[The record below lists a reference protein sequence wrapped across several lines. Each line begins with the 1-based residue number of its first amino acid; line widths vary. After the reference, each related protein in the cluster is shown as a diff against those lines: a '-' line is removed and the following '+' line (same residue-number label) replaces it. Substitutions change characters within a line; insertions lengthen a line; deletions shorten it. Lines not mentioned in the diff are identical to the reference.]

1 MRDRK
6 ISILLFVSFLL
17 LLSSF
22 LILCTWLYNYYYSD
36 KKIVKNTPAQPQQIN
51 DPRDSILQTNST
63 SIKSLEKQLG
73 NTSTRTDSIEA
84 KLNSNLDEYYRLKQ
98 ELQDILK
105 KPVTAE
111 ELKEANEKINRLQK
125 NIRDMRNSE
134 STDYPVSNVNLGDV
148 KRESSTNKPSVNI
161 EQNKNE
167 VVLFSAVEMNLSALQ
182 TGDADID
189 ATGLE
194 RKILGSFTVRNLS
207 EVKNGELMIIVIQPD
222 GRVLQKSTWESGSF
236 LSKQGK
242 KIYSLKM
249 NISNTNNEPKKV
261 SFEIPNEKFT
271 KGSYTLQVY
280 NNGSMIGWISR
291 VLS

>member
-36 KKIVKNTPAQPQQIN
+36 KKTVKNIPAQPLHIN
-51 DPRDSILQTNST
+51 DSRDSILQTNST

-84 KLNSNLDEYYRLKQ
+84 KLNSNLDEYYRLKL

-125 NIRDMRNSE
+125 NIKDMRYRE
-134 STDYPVSNVNLGDV
+134 GTAYPVSNVNLGDV
-148 KRESSTNKPSVNI
+148 KREPSINKAAGNI
-161 EQNKNE
+161 EENKKE
-167 VVLFSAVEMNLSALQ
+167 AVLFSAVEMNLSSLQ
-182 TGDADID
+182 TIDTDID
-189 ATGLE
+189 ATGSE
-194 RKILGSFTVRNLS
+194 RKILGSFVIRNSL
-207 EVKNGELMIIVIQPD
+207 EVKNAELMIIVIQPD

-236 LSKQGK
+236 QSKQGK

-249 NISNTNNEPKKV
+249 NISNTNNESKKV

-271 KGSYTLQVY
+271 KGSYILQVY